1 MTTEAAAQ
9 EERKYWRIW
18 AILVSLPLLSLAA
31 QQTGMGWLA
40 ILVSLV
46 VMLTST
52 WFAVTTWM
60 HVHLEPR
67 FVPYLCILG
76 LAGMFMF
83 FFMVAPD
90 VLNHEG
96 NNWQNRSADAPA
108 HIERPADPLAPPGA
122 ASDTHH

>member
-1 MTTEAAAQ
+1 MSNEAVAL

-18 AILVSLPLLSLAA
+18 AILVSLPLMSLAA
-31 QQTGMGWLA
+31 QQTGLGWLA
-40 ILVSLV
+40 ITVSLV

-67 FVPYLCILG
+67 YIPYLCIMG

-83 FFMVAPD
+83 FFMVSPD
-90 VLNHEG
+90 VMNHEG
-96 NNWQNRSADAPA
+96 NNWKNPSANAPA
-108 HIERPADPLAPPGA
+108 HIERPVDPLKPPGTGA
-122 ASDTHH
+122 EAHH